1 MEENSRNMVIV
12 PLKMKKELK
21 NYEKRI
27 DGIGRIMLSISE
39 WEKIGVCPCEKVEI
53 KVVENKIAIRK
64 SKLLDNTQKQ
74 EKNKMQE
81 SDVIYYNPA
90 EKKNKTVFQRTV
102 DETGRISIPTV
113 IKEKFNLKE
122 GDILEKS
129 KNSST
134 NEILLERV
142 II

>member
-1 MEENSRNMVIV
+1 MEENSRKIV
-12 PLKMKKELK
+12 PLKMEKELK
-21 NYEKRI
+21 TYKKRI

-53 KVVENKIAIRK
+53 KVVENKMAIRK

-74 EKNKMQE
+74 GKNKMQE
-81 SDVIYYNPA
+81 SDVIYYSPVEN
-90 EKKNKTVFQRTV
+90 KNKTVFQRTV
-102 DETGRISIPTV
+102 DEIGRISIPTV
-113 IKEKFNLKE
+113 IKDKFNLRE

-134 NEILLERV
+134 DEILLERV
-142 II
+142 IV